1 MAFKIPATQRNI
13 GVSGNFGTLEWP
25 VPEANG
31 DAAVFRYHSA
41 SNTGTPSTY
50 EILGRRLTFTRLNLT
65 GVSSINVSIMLATP
79 SNPLGANEMP
89 TPHPWNP
96 GAIRVFGSPLDVVNS
111 NTAPY
116 PAADLH
122 ADRMRAAKIYYTIED
137 GINQNLSI
145 PVTTGTIINTSA
157 LVSYN
162 TSPTPSLSPTSP
174 LRTFSPYNITVPPSL
189 QKSDVTLHIF
199 QGFVSPTQFSPVTPG
214 SPSPA
219 PGYPFSAV
227 WSGREPSPVFTAASR
242 FANAYTTGY
251 AWAVNSIDLGA
262 NNGGVYRFT
271 KTSTYADIG
280 DQPAP
285 ATSSPGPDATY
296 LSTVVI
302 PNGISVAPNIPG
314 SNAFFDTKAIVI
326 NPGGAFRS
334 YDGTSANVT
343 GLVAS
348 DKVAFTNTS
357 VRINSFNAL
366 NSLDFQASV
375 SAMPF
380 RGTTGY
386 VGKTFVPNV
395 TAPPGTSYA
404 FATKFNY
411 ASETWQVAKAYNA
424 TTPATTA
431 IRINAGPA
439 FGRSS
444 LRNWFVPSPSYA
456 LTSTTTPTTAGGNF
470 YLYFTTWSEG
480 KSYEKAT
487 FNDVGMYGHS
497 STFGYHAMNSGYHG
511 GEPVP
516 AITTEQTNAGTPAPE
531 IPYYGPLPAANRI
544 RGSIVRFPF
553 ANFTDLNEVGETS
566 PAAWVLS
573 TWSGPSNMYFYG
585 GVGQP
590 GFAPA
595 AIPAFNMFNFGF
607 AATSLTNSWK
617 FPFASSNLI
626 TPGIVSLT
634 ATGAGQAMHQASA
647 ATDHA
652 GAWIVGGAY
661 YQATSPATAN
671 TDPFVG
677 TATSAATDT
686 LVIKA
691 QTGQA
696 ADPFFSLGA
705 KTGFT
710 RSANRRVQRFP
721 WASETFTNVGNLGNG
736 STGSPVYVENVE
748 MAGSETAAYVT
759 GIFYSVTSP
768 TLSGLDGGDSIVAT
782 YVMKFPFAATTAV
795 TPSVI
800 PTVGNRGGFYD
811 FDRGISNQQSP
822 ESSYTL
828 SFKFPFSS
836 ETQVGIVKELSAKSM
851 ETPIFNNIYSVGALV
866 STSAPFFTPVV
877 GGQQSGAMNF

>member
-13 GVSGNFGTLEWP
+13 GMSGNFGTLEWP

-31 DAAVFRYHSA
+31 DAAVFRYHGAA
-41 SNTGTPSTY
+41 STGAPSTY

-111 NTAPY
+111 NNASNPDV
-116 PAADLH
+116 ALH

-242 FANAYTTGY
+242 FANTYTTGY

-271 KTSTYADIG
+271 KTGTYADIG
-280 DQPAP
+280 D
-285 ATSSPGPDATY
+285 TPGPTAESSDAAY
-296 LSTVVI
+296 LSYVAI
-302 PNGISVAPNIPG
+302 PLGISVSPTIPG
-314 SNAFFDTKAIVI
+314 DNAFFDTKAIII

-395 TAPPGTSYA
+395 TVNIGGGSYA
-404 FATKFNY
+404 HVTKFNY
-411 ASETWQVAKAYNA
+411 ASETWQVAKAYNSTA
-424 TTPATTA
+424 PATTA
-431 IRINAGPA
+431 LKINAGPA
-439 FGRSS
+439 YGRTS
-444 LRNWFVPSPSYA
+444 LRNWFVPSPSLA
-456 LTSTTTPTTAGGNF
+456 LTSTLTPTTAGGNF
-470 YLYFTTWSEG
+470 YPNFTPWSED
-480 KSYEKAT
+480 KSYEKFA
-487 FNDVGMYGHS
+487 FNDAGMYGHS
-497 STFGYHAMNSGYHG
+497 STFGYHAMNSGWHG

-516 AITTEQTNAGTPAPE
+516 AITTDQTNLGTPAPE

-566 PAAWVLS
+566 PTAWVLS

-595 AIPAFNMFNFGF
+595 AYPAFNMFNFGF
-607 AATSLTNSWK
+607 GTTSLTNSWK
-617 FPFASSNLI
+617 FPFSSSNLI

-634 ATGAGQAMHQASA
+634 ATGAGQAMHQAAA

-661 YQATSPATAN
+661 YQVTSPATAN

-705 KTGFT
+705 KTGWT

-759 GIFYSVTSP
+759 GYFYSVTSP
-768 TLSGLDGGDSIVAT
+768 TLSGLDDGDGRLAQ

-795 TPSVI
+795 TPSVV
-800 PTVGNRGGFYD
+800 PTIANRGNFRD

-851 ETPIFNNIYSVGALV
+851 ETPIFNSIYSVGSFVAGG
-866 STSAPFFTPVV
+866 SFEPVV
-877 GGQQSGAMNF
+877 GEQQSGAMNF